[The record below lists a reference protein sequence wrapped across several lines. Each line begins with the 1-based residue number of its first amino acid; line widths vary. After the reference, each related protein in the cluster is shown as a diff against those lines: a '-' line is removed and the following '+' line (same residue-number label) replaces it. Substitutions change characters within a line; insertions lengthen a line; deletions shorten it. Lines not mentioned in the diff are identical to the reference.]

1 MSKLHGRLL
10 SSSVP
15 TEPSNQRTIMPFS
28 EWLRRDKISFYFMS
42 MCNDLNCRIALSN
55 AGNGIHTLSTKV
67 VSSTFQRSLDIL
79 AFQSP
84 DINLAL
90 CLDNQ

>member
-1 MSKLHGRLL
+1 MAKH
-10 SSSVP
+10 
-15 TEPSNQRTIMPFS
+15 
-28 EWLRRDKISFYFMS
+28 DKISFYFMS

-55 AGNGIHTLSTKV
+55 AGNGIHTLPTKV